1 MILEQNKTVGSIIVI
16 SAILLFRVIYLKLR
30 RKYLNYPTGP
40 VGIPLLGSLFQI
52 YKAFVQFSDV
62 LNENKVVMFY
72 VVGRPWVFI
81 NDYKLFNSNFKSLT
95 DSFASKFSARNFSNL
110 NGQKWKRRRKIN
122 NQCFTSLTTS
132 NYVDTILNSLLKQKL
147 FPLFD
152 AIKPNTPHFCGDDIF
167 YLQALFTFG
176 IFNGIDSKMPSQT
189 ECQLIKKLMKQRFV
203 VEFTENII
211 RDIISLIPI
220 LSIREY
226 IKNKLSLNISQY
238 EKEHALRHMIINPKK
253 NLKFDNCESSY
264 LQKMSKYVD
273 SGEISSN
280 EMYADATLLFVSVIH
295 SPSQAI
301 EAAIYNCSVLDDIQE
316 MVYNELKKHHN
327 LYKKFDSK
335 HMNELHLFR
344 AFVHESMRYQVVNN
358 TNLTPSKTIPR
369 YIQNAKVVGG
379 YNIPVGSLI
388 FGNVSA
394 IHQNE
399 AYWKNAKKFDIYNFL
414 DEKNRFVKS
423 EYFVRFGK
431 GKRGC
436 PGTALSMKGIYYIL
450 SALIYRYKF
459 CKAKKENG
467 ILKTP
472 MFIQQRQNIQK

>member
-189 ECQLIKKLMKQRFV
+189 E
-203 VEFTENII
+203 
-211 RDIISLIPI
+211 
-220 LSIREY
+220 
-226 IKNKLSLNISQY
+226 
-238 EKEHALRHMIINPKK
+238 
-253 NLKFDNCESSY
+253 
-264 LQKMSKYVD
+264 
-273 SGEISSN
+273 
-280 EMYADATLLFVSVIH
+280 
-295 SPSQAI
+295 
-301 EAAIYNCSVLDDIQE
+301 
-316 MVYNELKKHHN
+316 LKKHHN